1 MVRKKTSKTVKKKP
15 NIVIKKPLKLNYE
28 HKRRAVESHMDK
40 FLYGVSLL
48 ILVFCNFLGVLLM
61 LPFLLV
67 FEGTQLYLVI
77 VMFAIIFGLLFNY
90 LIMALSHLG
99 DKHHIIAGVVIPI
112 LAIIDI
118 LVMLELME
126 MLIDRFRF
134 FPTFDPYVVVVLF
147 IAAFLI
153 PYIFDLF
160 RGKHKI

>member
-1 MVRKKTSKTVKKKP
+1 MVRKKTSKIVKKKS

-28 HKRRAVESHMDK
+28 HKRRDVELHMDH
-40 FLYGVSLL
+40 FLYGISLL
-48 ILVFCNFLGVLLM
+48 ILMFCNFLGVLLL

-67 FEGTQLYLVI
+67 FEGTQLYLV
-77 VMFAIIFGLLFNY
+77 VFLFAIMFGLLFNY

-126 MLIDRFRF
+126 MLIERFRF

>member
-1 MVRKKTSKTVKKKP
+1 MVRKKTKV
-15 NIVIKKPLKLNYE
+15 VIKKPVKLEYE
-28 HKRRAVESHMDK
+28 HKRRDVELHMDH
-40 FLYGVSLL
+40 FLYGISLL
-48 ILVFCNFLGVLLM
+48 ILMFCNFLGVLLL

-67 FEGTQLYLVI
+67 FEGTQLYLV
-77 VMFAIIFGLLFNY
+77 VVLFAIMFGLLFNY

-126 MLIDRFRF
+126 MLIGKFRI
-134 FPTFDPYVVVVLF
+134 FPDFDPYVVVVLF
-147 IAAFLI
+147 IAAFLL